1 MLLLNPCGFITI
13 IAGKDWDFY
22 FFEVKMRAGI
32 PFHKDH
38 TQTCHH
44 LSFIALCALNLVQ
57 SLHILLRSRKA
68 KTSSKKLKLLSLAW
82 AHRVVSIINSRIF
95 TIISTINQRQPA
107 TEKIF
112 QDNYSKSWYSK
123 VGVHGK
129 DERVVCMLK
138 RWSMLVIRCIWRRK
152 TTQVFYRLIPM
163 LFSNA

>member
-1 MLLLNPCGFITI
+1 MKRWCFRVVMLLNPFITI
-13 IAGKDWDFY
+13 IAGKHWDFY
-22 FFEVKMRAGI
+22 FFEVNMPAGI

-44 LSFIALCALNLVQ
+44 LSFIVLCALNLVL

-68 KTSSKKLKLLSLAW
+68 KHLQKSWSFFHLHAW

-107 TEKIF
+107 MEKIF

-123 VGVHGK
+123 VVIYGK
-129 DERVVCMLK
+129 DEQWFACWK
-138 RWSMLVIRCIWRRK
+138 EEACW
-152 TTQVFYRLIPM
+152 F
-163 LFSNA
+163 